1 MPQSLTTDGF
11 VPLLTAIANGP
22 QQHNHL
28 HVNMYPNTASPGQTH
43 ECEAG
48 NERYATGVTT
58 IGNTAGSQGTKTEL
72 QP

>member
-1 MPQSLTTDGF
+1 
-11 VPLLTAIANGP
+11 
-22 QQHNHL
+22 
-28 HVNMYPNTASPGQTH
+28 MYPNTASPGQTH